1 MEHNLQPSNSTPKDV
16 DVENAAFKCLAK
28 DTFNRINELLH
39 ATAGKPSQ
47 TLS

>member
-1 MEHNLQPSNSTPKDV
+1 MEHNLQPSNSTLKDV

-28 DTFNRINELLH
+28 DTFNRINEH
-39 ATAGKPSQ
+39 ATAEKPSQ